1 MDPVAW
7 ATALEASALGQWM
20 RGDAWAYPVVNVLHL
35 FGLTLL
41 VGPIVLL
48 DLRLLGAG
56 RAFPLAAASRVLT
69 AWSVAGLLVLLPSG
83 FALFASDATSL
94 LDNPAMR
101 IKLIVIAV
109 ALTNAIAF
117 RWLWSGRLARWDQA
131 PPTFGRLQAF
141 LSILLWLT
149 IPVAG
154 RMIAY
159 V

>member
-1 MDPVAW
+1 MNPAAWVA
-7 ATALEASALGQWM
+7 ALEASTLGQWM

-56 RAFPLAAASRVLT
+56 RAFPLAATSRVLT
-69 AWSVAGLLVLLPSG
+69 AWAIAGLLVLLPSG
-83 FALFASDATSL
+83 SALFAADAGAL
-94 LDNPAMR
+94 LANPAMR
-101 IKLIVIAV
+101 FKLIAITL

-117 RWLWSGRLARWDQA
+117 RWLWSSHIAHWDQA
-131 PPTFGRLQAF
+131 PPPLGRLQAL
-141 LSILLWLT
+141 LSIVLWLA